1 MEHFFF
7 DSWLVLIRT
16 AVIGVLAY
24 VSLIVFLR
32 VSGKRTLSKMNAFDF
47 VVTVAFGSTLATA
60 LLSKD
65 TTLVQCVLAFGLLVG
80 LQWSITWLSVRSVTV
95 ERWVKAQPRLL
106 LFQGQLQRR
115 ALQQER
121 VTESELRATLRAQGI
136 TALEDVEAIVLETD
150 GSFSVLKQRGSSSS
164 ALADVQG
171 YPHAASDPP

>member
-1 MEHFFF
+1 
-7 DSWLVLIRT
+7 
-16 AVIGVLAY
+16 
-24 VSLIVFLR
+24 VFLLR
-32 VSGKRTLSKMNAFDF
+32 FSGKRTLSKWNAFDL

-65 TTLVQCVLAFGLLVG
+65 TTLVQGVLAFGLLVG

-106 LFQGQLQRR
+106 LFRGQLQQE

-121 VTESELRATLRAQGI
+121 VTASELRAALREQGI

-150 GSFSVLKQRGSSSS
+150 GSFSVLKQRGSSAS

-171 YPHAASDPP
+171 YPPAALDVRQRE